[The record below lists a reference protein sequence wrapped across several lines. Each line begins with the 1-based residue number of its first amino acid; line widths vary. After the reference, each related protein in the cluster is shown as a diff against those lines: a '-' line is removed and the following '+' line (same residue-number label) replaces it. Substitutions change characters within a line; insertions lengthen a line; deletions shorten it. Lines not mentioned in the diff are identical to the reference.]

1 VYVPDVLTDGNPEF
15 LAGIAAVLVALVQS
29 QTVADS
35 GIDRHP
41 YARTADGGELASD
54 LPPESIGRP
63 ELEPLLWTRQR
74 RARHSGRR

>member
-1 VYVPDVLTDGNPEF
+1 VYFPDPLTDGNSEF
-15 LAGIAAVLVALVQS
+15 LLGIVAVLVALVQS

-41 YARTADGGELASD
+41 YARAGDGRGLASD

-63 ELEPLLWTRQR
+63 ELEPLLWR
-74 RARHSGRR
+74 RPGRAPRSRRR